1 MFTLPDLPYKYNA
14 LEPFID
20 EETMKIHHDKH
31 HQAYVD
37 KLNTALENHTDLQS
51 MKIEEL
57 LMDIKK
63 VPDEIRQAV
72 INQGGGHF
80 NHSFWWEILS
90 TGGSKEPTGKI
101 KEEIEKVWATF
112 DKFKEEFTKNAT
124 TLFGSGWTYLAADEN
139 GTNFHIHNH
148 PNQENPLLHNH
159 IPVLGLDVWEHAYYI
174 LYKSQRPEYV
184 KNWWNVINWDKV
196 EEKFNKASK

>member
-124 TLFGSGWTYLAADEN
+124 TLFGSGWTYLAANEN

-159 IPVLGLDVWEHAYYI
+159 IPVLGLDVWEHAYR
-174 LYKSQRPEYV
+174 S
-184 KNWWNVINWDKV
+184 
-196 EEKFNKASK
+196 EERRVGKECRSRWSPYH